1 METLWERVREL
12 HPYEVPEF
20 VVLSI
25 VDGNDAYLRWIADST
40 RSK

>member
-1 METLWERVREL
+1 
-12 HPYEVPEF
+12 VPEF

-40 RSK
+40 RAKS